1 MSGPEWPADLTD
13 FRRAARMGR
22 AARRLAWLASTHRSP
37 STVPARTTACDVIR
51 NRVPDAGTR
60 SSHGGRGD

>member
-1 MSGPEWPADLTD
+1 MSGLEWPADLTD

-37 STVPARTTACDVIR
+37 RPVPLREQRAA
-51 NRVPDAGTR
+51 A
-60 SSHGGRGD
+60 